1 MIMAARILIDTLAL
15 LTGPMAP
22 ETCPEEGFEF
32 RFHADDDDSSLNVI
46 PDDDDDQLRSCCV
59 PANFNFHSKCILCLC
74 KYINLNANS
83 VAGRE
88 RERQQQKNFLRRT
101 NFQRSRPTKWRSL
114 RVGVATG
121 RRVMGGMW
129 GVTFGQCPALPGE
142 ALVGLR
148 GSFRMPLGRPM

>member
-46 PDDDDDQLRSCCV
+46 PDDDDDDQLRTCCV

-74 KYINLNANS
+74 KYINLNANP
-83 VAGRE
+83 VGGRE
-88 RERQQQKNFLRRT
+88 RGRQQQKTSCGAQIFNARG
-101 NFQRSRPTKWRSL
+101 QQSGAHYAWAWPQ
-114 RVGVATG
+114 
-121 RRVMGGMW
+121 GG
-129 GVTFGQCPALPGE
+129 GG
-142 ALVGLR
+142 
-148 GSFRMPLGRPM
+148 